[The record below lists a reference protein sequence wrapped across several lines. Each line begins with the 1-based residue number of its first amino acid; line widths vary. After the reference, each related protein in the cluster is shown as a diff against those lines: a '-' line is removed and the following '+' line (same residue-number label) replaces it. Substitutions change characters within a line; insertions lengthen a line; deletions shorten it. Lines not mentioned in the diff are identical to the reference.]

1 PNAMLDIKAKNKGI
15 LIPRMDSTVRLNLK
29 GPIGLLVFDS
39 STKSFW
45 YHNGK
50 EWQNMV
56 DGNGWSLT
64 GNNNEDSNS
73 FLGTTN
79 SIPLKIKVNNS
90 PAGLIDYNSSIGNTS
105 F

>member
-1 PNAMLDIKAKNKGI
+1 MQAQNIAINNDNSPPDPNAMLDIKAKNKGI

-64 GNNNEDSNS
+64 GNNNEDSNK
-73 FLGTTN
+73 F
-79 SIPLKIKVNNS
+79 NNH
-90 PAGLIDYNSSIGNTS
+90 
-105 F
+105 